1 MDGRELWGKF
11 TAWLIG
17 FGWNLLSA
25 GLIFLCGWW
34 LAGLAAKLTRRAIG
48 KSRTDP
54 LVAGFIG
61 SLVRSL
67 ILLMAGVSALA
78 KLQINITSLVAALG
92 AAGLTASFALQ
103 GSLGNFVSGVQ
114 IIFTK
119 PFKKGDYLSF
129 GGYEGTV

>member
-61 SLVRSL
+61 
-67 ILLMAGVSALA
+67 
-78 KLQINITSLVAALG
+78 
-92 AAGLTASFALQ
+92 
-103 GSLGNFVSGVQ
+103 
-114 IIFTK
+114 
-119 PFKKGDYLSF
+119 
-129 GGYEGTV
+129 